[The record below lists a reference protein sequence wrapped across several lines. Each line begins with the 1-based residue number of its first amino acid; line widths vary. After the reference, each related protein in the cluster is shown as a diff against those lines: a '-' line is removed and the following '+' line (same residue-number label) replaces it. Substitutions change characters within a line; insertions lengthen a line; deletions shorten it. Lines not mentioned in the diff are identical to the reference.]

1 MMFDEV
7 SARNAFE
14 AQYQV
19 EDGYVTGERP
29 QTFEI
34 YAEDLEDDASD
45 DALREFYDKAI
56 GEDFRDSGKIYP
68 SSRKE
73 DKFVAWAK
81 AQIAERKA
89 VELDEAREFGL
100 TGPE

>member
-1 MMFDEV
+1 MPLPENTFQ
-7 SARNAFE
+7 

-19 EDGYVTGERP
+19 EDGYVTGARP
-29 QTFEI
+29 QRFEI

-45 DALREFYDKAI
+45 DALKKFY
-56 GEDFRDSGKIYP
+56 GEEVDAHFRDSGKIYP
-68 SSRKE
+68 SLKKV
-73 DKFVAWAK
+73 DQFVAWAK

-89 VELDEAREFGL
+89 AELDEARELGL

>member
-1 MMFDEV
+1 MSLSE
-7 SARNAFE
+7 NAFE

-45 DALREFYDKAI
+45 DALRKFYHKAI
-56 GEDFRDSGKIYP
+56 DEDFRNSWKIYP
-68 SSRKE
+68 SSRRKGR
-73 DKFVAWAK
+73 FVAWAK
-81 AQIAERKA
+81 AQIAKRKA
-89 VELDEAREFGL
+89 AELGEAREFGL